1 VLAAAATDVAV
12 RVAALRSPA
21 LRARQWP
28 VLALVAVLVAT
39 ALDAARDT
47 EQVSISLRRRTGRR
61 AAELEST
68 EA

>member
-1 VLAAAATDVAV
+1 
-12 RVAALRSPA
+12 
-21 LRARQWP
+21 